1 MLIALVSGKGAPGA
15 STTAAALAAVWPQ
28 PVLLVE
34 ADPRG
39 GTLLFGLGQGSDA
52 GGRGLLGLQ
61 LGARRLPIGQA
72 LHEQIIQLEEWP
84 DTYALPGVNSSRQS
98 ANLPWSQIASYLSGQ
113 DEFDV
118 LADCGALPAV
128 RQPTALWAAADL
140 TVLVSGSTMAAAHF
154 AEDAGSIL
162 REDLRTSGLGM
173 DRLVSV
179 VVGAGRPYPIKDLR
193 RFLHECAPVIGS
205 VDWDPDAA
213 AVFSQGAPRGRKLGK
228 SKLLRS
234 AAALANQLGARA
246 LGHRDAAAF
255 IPSPASTASEQLV
268 GPAAA
273 DYGVGPAVEPTA
285 ASDDAWR
292 AQPPLRPL
300 PLTYPISSN
309 GARNGYEGGH
319 S

>member
-1 MLIALVSGKGAPGA
+1 MLIAFASGKGAPGA

-61 LGARRLPIGQA
+61 LGARRQPMGQA
-72 LHEQIIQLEEWP
+72 LRDQVIQLEGWP
-84 DTYALPGVNSSRQS
+84 NTYALPGVDSSRQS
-98 ANLPWSQIASYLSGQ
+98 ASLPWSQIASYLAGQ

-118 LADCGALPAV
+118 LADCGAVPAV

-140 TVLVSGSTMAAAHF
+140 TVLVTGSTMAAAHF

-162 REDLRTSGLGM
+162 RNDLRTTGLGM
-173 DRLVSV
+173 DRLVSI
-179 VVGAGRPYPIKDLR
+179 VVGPGRPYPIKDLR
-193 RFLHECAPVIGS
+193 TFLHECAPVIGS
-205 VDWDPDAA
+205 VDWDPAAA
-213 AVFSQGAPRGRKLGK
+213 AVFSQGAPRGRKLAK

-234 AAALANQLGARA
+234 SAALANQLGARA

-255 IPSPASTASEQLV
+255 VPASPSTAPDPLL
-268 GPAAA
+268 AAVDGDA
-273 DYGVGPAVEPTA
+273 ARSAGELTTPTA
-285 ASDDAWR
+285 EPWASV
-292 AQPPLRPL
+292 PLRPL

-309 GARNGYEGGH
+309 GARNGYDGG
-319 S
+319 SG